1 MARAA
6 VVAVLALLIGA
17 AVAGPAPAQEVVQRD
32 NEGRAIRFD
41 LRTNADVAWYAGLLR
56 RAAHGDEIEH
66 VTVRIVDWHEL
77 GAQCSTEA
85 AAGCYSRRRGN
96 RGVMIVPAGRSSRLA
111 HTVLHEYGHH
121 VDASRRHSGLEEP
134 NGTPLWWRA
143 RGMAELVSVRSVRD
157 RYQVGWDRAISEVFA
172 EDYAYTNLRRGF
184 RIGWLEPPSRVVQQ
198 AIRAD
203 LGLAEPPPIT
213 NTQPAVKPVVI
224 TREGTLEPNG
234 SITVDFGLLGP
245 NRQVRLQGVLVSA
258 GGTRGRVEVVCDSTQ
273 RRRALTGAGP
283 ASLVLSGVGPAR
295 CEASLSN
302 TGAEPGRFRFVV
314 RLALQRRPTA

>member
-172 EDYAYTNLRRGF
+172 EDYAYTSLGGPYRIEWLR
-184 RIGWLEPPSRVVQQ
+184 PPSQTVQQ

-203 LGLAEPPPIT
+203 LGLAPAPVIT
-213 NTQPAVKPVVI
+213 RTRPALRPVVI
-224 TREGTLEPNG
+224 VRQGTLAPRDRV
-234 SITVDFGLLGP
+234 SVDFGLLGP
-245 NRQVRLQGVLVSA
+245 NRRVQLR
-258 GGTRGRVEVVCDSTQ
+258 GTFRDGASSRGRVEVTCDGALRS
-273 RRRALTGAGP
+273 RLLTGARP
-283 ASLVLSGVGPAR
+283 AASLELPRAGPGQCR
-295 CEASLSN
+295 ASIAN
-302 TGAEPGRFRFVV
+302 TGSRAERFRFTV
-314 RLALQRRPTA
+314 RLSVRG